1 MEREQFILDEY
12 IKDGEI
18 SDYRLAELA
27 FDVELIA
34 EGLLHSEIESIF
46 EPDESIVDENE
57 NYLEAYG
64 TEIFTVYEENRGEIK
79 MAKKVYQI
87 PVEFSSWGLIE
98 VEAENIA
105 EAIEK
110 ADLAH
115 LPTDADY
122 IDGSFSIEY
131 SGISSFNEL
140 TEEEEDELYKIEK
153 KHKY

>member
-1 MEREQFILDEY
+1 
-12 IKDGEI
+12 
-18 SDYRLAELA
+18 
-27 FDVELIA
+27 
-34 EGLLHSEIESIF
+34 
-46 EPDESIVDENE
+46 
-57 NYLEAYG
+57 
-64 TEIFTVYEENRGEIK
+64 
-79 MAKKVYQI
+79 MAKKSYRI

-110 ADLAH
+110 ADLAP

-140 TEEEEDELYKIEK
+140 TEEEVDELYKIEK